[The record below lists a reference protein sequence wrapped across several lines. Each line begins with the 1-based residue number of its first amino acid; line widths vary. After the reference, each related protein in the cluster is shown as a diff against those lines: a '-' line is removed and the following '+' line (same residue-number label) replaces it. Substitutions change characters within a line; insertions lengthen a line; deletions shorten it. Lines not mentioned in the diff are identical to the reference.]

1 MTGQEGDPVGPWGVT
16 WVSTEQEAVSLRPP
30 NPIITGQVL
39 GWNNPGMVVQGAT
52 MELCHKSGQP
62 GRDVW
67 PTECADVAVGAAPL

>member
-1 MTGQEGDPVGPWGVT
+1 M
-16 WVSTEQEAVSLRPP
+16 STEQEAVSFRPP
-30 NPIITGQVL
+30 NPIRTGKVL

-67 PTECADVAVGAAPL
+67 PTGRADVAVGAAPL